1 MAAIQLAREAGARVQ
16 ATAGTEVKLGFCRGL
31 GTALG
36 LRAAAARERR
46 LARRGGPDV
55 PAWRRAGCARVPEG
69 LVSAYLFGSL
79 AEGRSHRES
88 DVDIGILLDRTKLPE
103 KSGRFEVRIRL
114 GSQLAVAL
122 GRNDLDIV
130 ALNDAPPSLAARIVT
145 RGRSG

>member
-1 MAAIQLAREAGARVQ
+1 
-16 ATAGTEVKLGFCRGL
+16 
-31 GTALG
+31 
-36 LRAAAARERR
+36 
-46 LARRGGPDV
+46 
-55 PAWRRAGCARVPEG
+55 
-69 LVSAYLFGSL
+69 VSAYLFGSL